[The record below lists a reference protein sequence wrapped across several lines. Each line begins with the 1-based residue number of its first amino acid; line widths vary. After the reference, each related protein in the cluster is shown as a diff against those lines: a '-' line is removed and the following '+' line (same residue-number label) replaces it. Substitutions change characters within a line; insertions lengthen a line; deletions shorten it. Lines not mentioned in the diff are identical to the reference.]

1 MVGNAGVG
9 FSVIEGEGE
18 GRACV
23 VSEVVGDEVVEHGV
37 ACYGIIGG
45 VEVLEKGQS
54 EALPDFIPDGEE
66 EKTPTI
72 LAKLAHRCGN
82 RCGGRKQKV
91 GLTFSLF
98 RVKEAH
104 WMPFLE
110 RIYGA
115 LHMGL
120 HVLRSGLTF
129 MKSRMPSLLKIARG
143 LQNSGQPTERDYHVM
158 SLGSVSGGEPM
169 SIKLGPAG
177 VPLSCK
183 GRTIVEGM
191 DDIISL
197 GLETMEVQTVRMVAP
212 QHFEQYWQAG
222 VLANKTDFEMNIHG
236 PYYSELLGGK
246 VERGRSLAKIEAT
259 LQAARTINARHITL
273 HTGHYGDFGRGQ
285 AANEQVANVFSG
297 IVDRIHEIWHDDEDE
312 FPVFPWI
319 KNGTPSKIGVETSGR
334 QELWGSLEEVLE
346 VVNHVEGTV
355 PVLNIAHIHA
365 RGHGQMRTS
374 EDYGELFDVVRE
386 SIGTKEFYC
395 HFSGVEHRTGNAMH
409 YTQIKKSDLNF
420 EPLAEFIVEDGGWL
434 DITLISD
441 SPLLEHDA
449 MYMMQN
455 IEKSRHKQLE
465 RKAREDRR
473 RALALQTGKSEEE
486 LRSKESQIAQ
496 ARKSATK
503 PTEPVK
509 EEAAPPA
516 KEEEA
521 PAKPEKATKAKA
533 SKAKKESKKADEKD
547 DDDVFDFDEEDDD
560 LF

>member
-1 MVGNAGVG
+1 MA
-9 FSVIEGEGE
+9 
-18 GRACV
+18 
-23 VSEVVGDEVVEHGV
+23 
-37 ACYGIIGG
+37 
-45 VEVLEKGQS
+45 
-54 EALPDFIPDGEE
+54 
-66 EKTPTI
+66 
-72 LAKLAHRCGN
+72 
-82 RCGGRKQKV
+82 
-91 GLTFSLF
+91 
-98 RVKEAH
+98 
-104 WMPFLE
+104 
-110 RIYGA
+110 
-115 LHMGL
+115 
-120 HVLRSGLTF
+120 
-129 MKSRMPSLLKIARG
+129 
-143 LQNSGQPTERDYHVM
+143 
-158 SLGSVSGGEPM
+158 
-169 SIKLGPAG
+169 IKLGPAG

-273 HTGHYGDFGRGQ
+273 HTGHYGDVGRGQ
-285 AANEQVANVFSG
+285 AANQQVANVFSG
-297 IVDRIHEIWHDDEDE
+297 IVDRVHEIWHDEEDE

-346 VVNHVEGTV
+346 VVNHVEGTI

-374 EDYGELFDVVRE
+374 EDYGELFDMVRE

-473 RALALQTGKSEEE
+473 RALSLQTGKSEEE
-486 LRSKESQIAQ
+486 LRTKETQIAA
-496 ARKSATK
+496 ARGTAAKS
-503 PTEPVK
+503 PT
-509 EEAAPPA
+509 AAKAETPPA
-516 KEEEA
+516 AEEK
-521 PAKPEKATKAKA
+521 AKPAA
-533 SKAKKESKKADEKD
+533 KAKKAPKKAAKVEKKAE
-547 DDDVFDFDEEDDD
+547 DDVFDFDEDDDD

>member
-1 MVGNAGVG
+1 MAV
-9 FSVIEGEGE
+9 
-18 GRACV
+18 
-23 VSEVVGDEVVEHGV
+23 
-37 ACYGIIGG
+37 
-45 VEVLEKGQS
+45 
-54 EALPDFIPDGEE
+54 
-66 EKTPTI
+66 
-72 LAKLAHRCGN
+72 
-82 RCGGRKQKV
+82 
-91 GLTFSLF
+91 
-98 RVKEAH
+98 
-104 WMPFLE
+104 
-110 RIYGA
+110 
-115 LHMGL
+115 
-120 HVLRSGLTF
+120 
-129 MKSRMPSLLKIARG
+129 
-143 LQNSGQPTERDYHVM
+143 
-158 SLGSVSGGEPM
+158 
-169 SIKLGPAG
+169 KLGPAG

-285 AANEQVANVFSG
+285 AANQQVANVFSG
-297 IVDRIHEIWHDDEDE
+297 IVDRVHEIWHDDEDE

-319 KNGTPSKIGVETSGR
+319 KNGTPSKIGIETSGR

-346 VVNHVEGTV
+346 VVNHVEGTI

-374 EDYGELFDVVRE
+374 EDYGELFDMVRE
-386 SIGTKEFYC
+386 TIGTKEFYC

-473 RALALQTGKSEEE
+473 RALSLQTGKSEEE
-486 LRSKESQIAQ
+486 LRTKESQIAA
-496 ARKSATK
+496 ARGTTASAA
-503 PTEPVK
+503 PAPAEP
-509 EEAAPPA
+509 EAAP
-516 KEEEA
+516 KEEEKPA
-521 PAKPEKATKAKA
+521 AKPAKAP
-533 SKAKKESKKADEKD
+533 KKEAKVEDKAE
-547 DDDVFDFDEEDDD
+547 DDVFDFDEEDDD

>member
-1 MVGNAGVG
+1 
-9 FSVIEGEGE
+9 
-18 GRACV
+18 
-23 VSEVVGDEVVEHGV
+23 
-37 ACYGIIGG
+37 
-45 VEVLEKGQS
+45 
-54 EALPDFIPDGEE
+54 
-66 EKTPTI
+66 
-72 LAKLAHRCGN
+72 
-82 RCGGRKQKV
+82 
-91 GLTFSLF
+91 
-98 RVKEAH
+98 
-104 WMPFLE
+104 MP
-110 RIYGA
+110 
-115 LHMGL
+115 
-120 HVLRSGLTF
+120 V
-129 MKSRMPSLLKIARG
+129 
-143 LQNSGQPTERDYHVM
+143 
-158 SLGSVSGGEPM
+158 
-169 SIKLGPAG
+169 KLGPAG

-236 PYYSELLGGK
+236 PYYSELLGGR
-246 VERGRSLAKIEAT
+246 VERGRSLSKIEAT

-273 HTGHYGDFGRGQ
+273 HAGHYGDFGRGQ

-297 IVDRIHEIWHDDEDE
+297 IVDRVHEIWHDDEDE

-319 KNGTPSKIGVETSGR
+319 KNGTPSKIGIETSGR

-374 EDYGELFDVVRE
+374 EDYGELFDMVRE
-386 SIGTKEFYC
+386 TIGTKEFYC

-486 LRSKESQIAQ
+486 LRSKETQVAA
-496 ARKSATK
+496 AR
-503 PTEPVK
+503 
-509 EEAAPPA
+509 APPA
-516 KEEEA
+516 PVKAEETSAEKEPE
-521 PAKPEKATKAKA
+521 PTPEKEAKKKAKA
-533 SKAKKESKKADEKD
+533 EKTVKKTEEKS

>member
-1 MVGNAGVG
+1 
-9 FSVIEGEGE
+9 
-18 GRACV
+18 
-23 VSEVVGDEVVEHGV
+23 
-37 ACYGIIGG
+37 
-45 VEVLEKGQS
+45 
-54 EALPDFIPDGEE
+54 
-66 EKTPTI
+66 
-72 LAKLAHRCGN
+72 
-82 RCGGRKQKV
+82 
-91 GLTFSLF
+91 
-98 RVKEAH
+98 
-104 WMPFLE
+104 MP
-110 RIYGA
+110 
-115 LHMGL
+115 
-120 HVLRSGLTF
+120 
-129 MKSRMPSLLKIARG
+129 
-143 LQNSGQPTERDYHVM
+143 
-158 SLGSVSGGEPM
+158 
-169 SIKLGPAG
+169 IKLGPAG

-236 PYYSELLGGK
+236 PYYSELLGNK
-246 VERGRSLAKIEAT
+246 IERGRSLAKIEAT
-259 LQAARTINARHITL
+259 LQAARTVNARHITL
-273 HTGHYGDFGRGQ
+273 HTGHYGEFSRGH

-297 IVDRIHEIWHDDEDE
+297 IVDRVAEIWHDDEDE

-319 KNGTPSKIGVETSGR
+319 KDGTPSKIGVETSGR

-365 RGHGQMRTS
+365 RGHGRMRTS
-374 EDYGELFDVVRE
+374 EDYGELFDMVRE

-486 LRSKESQIAQ
+486 LKSNETQQAKARQATKES
-496 ARKSATK
+496 
-503 PTEPVK
+503 PEVV
-509 EEAAPPA
+509 EE
-516 KEEEA
+516 KVEET
-521 PAKPEKATKAKA
+521 KPEKAKKTAAK
-533 SKAKKESKKADEKD
+533 SKKADTTKKTESNA
-547 DDDVFDFDEEDDD
+547 DVFDFEEEDDD

>member
-1 MVGNAGVG
+1 MAV
-9 FSVIEGEGE
+9 
-18 GRACV
+18 
-23 VSEVVGDEVVEHGV
+23 
-37 ACYGIIGG
+37 
-45 VEVLEKGQS
+45 
-54 EALPDFIPDGEE
+54 
-66 EKTPTI
+66 
-72 LAKLAHRCGN
+72 
-82 RCGGRKQKV
+82 
-91 GLTFSLF
+91 
-98 RVKEAH
+98 
-104 WMPFLE
+104 
-110 RIYGA
+110 
-115 LHMGL
+115 
-120 HVLRSGLTF
+120 
-129 MKSRMPSLLKIARG
+129 
-143 LQNSGQPTERDYHVM
+143 
-158 SLGSVSGGEPM
+158 
-169 SIKLGPAG
+169 KLGPAG

-285 AANEQVANVFSG
+285 AANQQVANVFSG
-297 IVDRIHEIWHDDEDE
+297 IVDRVHEIWHDDEDE

-346 VVNHVEGTV
+346 VVNHVEGTI

-374 EDYGELFDVVRE
+374 EDYGELFDMVRE
-386 SIGTKEFYC
+386 TIGTKEFYC

-473 RALALQTGKSEEE
+473 RALSLQTGKSEEE
-486 LRSKESQIAQ
+486 LRTKESQIAA
-496 ARKSATK
+496 ARGTAA
-503 PTEPVK
+503 PAAPAPAEP
-509 EEAAPPA
+509 EAAPAP
-516 KEEEA
+516 KEEEEPA
-521 PAKPEKATKAKA
+521 AKPAKAPKKEAKVEEKA
-533 SKAKKESKKADEKD
+533 E
-547 DDDVFDFDEEDDD
+547 DDVFDFDEEDDD

>member
-1 MVGNAGVG
+1 MA
-9 FSVIEGEGE
+9 
-18 GRACV
+18 
-23 VSEVVGDEVVEHGV
+23 
-37 ACYGIIGG
+37 
-45 VEVLEKGQS
+45 
-54 EALPDFIPDGEE
+54 
-66 EKTPTI
+66 
-72 LAKLAHRCGN
+72 
-82 RCGGRKQKV
+82 
-91 GLTFSLF
+91 
-98 RVKEAH
+98 
-104 WMPFLE
+104 
-110 RIYGA
+110 
-115 LHMGL
+115 
-120 HVLRSGLTF
+120 
-129 MKSRMPSLLKIARG
+129 
-143 LQNSGQPTERDYHVM
+143 
-158 SLGSVSGGEPM
+158 
-169 SIKLGPAG
+169 IKLGPAG

-285 AANEQVANVFSG
+285 AANQQVANVFSG
-297 IVDRIHEIWHDDEDE
+297 IVDRVHEIWHDEEDE

-346 VVNHVEGTV
+346 VVNHVEGTI

-374 EDYGELFDVVRE
+374 EDYGELFDMVRE

-473 RALALQTGKSEEE
+473 RALSLQTGKSEEE
-486 LRSKESQIAQ
+486 LRTKETQIAA
-496 ARKSATK
+496 ARGTAAKA
-503 PTEPVK
+503 PAAA
-509 EEAAPPA
+509 EAETPPA
-516 KEEEA
+516 AEEK
-521 PAKPEKATKAKA
+521 AKPAAKA
-533 SKAKKESKKADEKD
+533 SKAPKKEAKAEEKTE
-547 DDDVFDFDEEDDD
+547 DDVFDFDEDDDD

>member
-1 MVGNAGVG
+1 M
-9 FSVIEGEGE
+9 SV
-18 GRACV
+18 
-23 VSEVVGDEVVEHGV
+23 
-37 ACYGIIGG
+37 
-45 VEVLEKGQS
+45 
-54 EALPDFIPDGEE
+54 
-66 EKTPTI
+66 
-72 LAKLAHRCGN
+72 
-82 RCGGRKQKV
+82 
-91 GLTFSLF
+91 
-98 RVKEAH
+98 
-104 WMPFLE
+104 
-110 RIYGA
+110 
-115 LHMGL
+115 
-120 HVLRSGLTF
+120 
-129 MKSRMPSLLKIARG
+129 
-143 LQNSGQPTERDYHVM
+143 
-158 SLGSVSGGEPM
+158 
-169 SIKLGPAG
+169 KLGPAG

-236 PYYSELLGGK
+236 PYYSELLGDR

-273 HTGHYGDFGRGQ
+273 HTGHYGEFGRGQ
-285 AANEQVANVFSG
+285 AANEQVANVISG
-297 IVDRIHEIWHDDEDE
+297 IVDRIHDIWHDDEDE

-346 VVNHVEGTV
+346 VVNHVEGAV

-374 EDYGELFDVVRE
+374 EDYGELFDTVRE

-473 RALALQTGKSEEE
+473 RALSLQTGKSEEE
-486 LRSKESQIAQ
+486 LRSKETAIAQ
-496 ARKSATK
+496 ERGAAEEVV
-503 PTEPVK
+503 PEVA
-509 EEAAPPA
+509 EAALEATAPEETVETPPKQA
-516 KEEEA
+516 EA
-521 PAKPEKATKAKA
+521 A
-533 SKAKKESKKADEKD
+533 SNEGD
-547 DDDVFDFDEEDDD
+547 DIFDFEDDDDD

>member
-1 MVGNAGVG
+1 
-9 FSVIEGEGE
+9 
-18 GRACV
+18 
-23 VSEVVGDEVVEHGV
+23 
-37 ACYGIIGG
+37 
-45 VEVLEKGQS
+45 
-54 EALPDFIPDGEE
+54 
-66 EKTPTI
+66 
-72 LAKLAHRCGN
+72 
-82 RCGGRKQKV
+82 
-91 GLTFSLF
+91 
-98 RVKEAH
+98 
-104 WMPFLE
+104 
-110 RIYGA
+110 
-115 LHMGL
+115 
-120 HVLRSGLTF
+120 
-129 MKSRMPSLLKIARG
+129 
-143 LQNSGQPTERDYHVM
+143 
-158 SLGSVSGGEPM
+158 M

-285 AANEQVANVFSG
+285 AANQQVANVFSG

-486 LRSKESQIAQ
+486 LRSKEAQIAQ
-496 ARKSATK
+496 ARKTTSQPA
-503 PTEPVK
+503 EPAK
-509 EEAAPPA
+509 EPPAAEPA
-516 KEEEA
+516 KEESVS
-521 PAKPEKATKAKA
+521 AKAEKAPKAKA
-533 SKAKKESKKADEKD
+533 GKAKEETTKAEEKD

>member
-1 MVGNAGVG
+1 
-9 FSVIEGEGE
+9 
-18 GRACV
+18 
-23 VSEVVGDEVVEHGV
+23 
-37 ACYGIIGG
+37 
-45 VEVLEKGQS
+45 
-54 EALPDFIPDGEE
+54 
-66 EKTPTI
+66 
-72 LAKLAHRCGN
+72 
-82 RCGGRKQKV
+82 
-91 GLTFSLF
+91 
-98 RVKEAH
+98 
-104 WMPFLE
+104 MP
-110 RIYGA
+110 
-115 LHMGL
+115 
-120 HVLRSGLTF
+120 V
-129 MKSRMPSLLKIARG
+129 
-143 LQNSGQPTERDYHVM
+143 
-158 SLGSVSGGEPM
+158 
-169 SIKLGPAG
+169 KLGPAG

-236 PYYSELLGGK
+236 PYYAELLGDK

-259 LQAARTINARHITL
+259 LQAARTINARHVTL
-273 HTGHYGDFGRGQ
+273 HTGHYGEFGRGQ

-297 IVDRIHEIWHDDEDE
+297 IVDRVHEIWNDDEDE

-319 KNGTPSKIGVETSGR
+319 KEGTPSKIGIETSGR

-346 VVNHVEGTV
+346 VVNHVEGTI
-355 PVLNIAHIHA
+355 PVLNVAHIHA
-365 RGHGQMRTS
+365 RGHGRMRTS
-374 EDYGELFDVVRE
+374 EDYGELFDMVRE
-386 SIGTKEFYC
+386 TIGTKEFYC

-473 RALALQTGKSEEE
+473 RALAIQTGKSEEE
-486 LRSKESQIAQ
+486 LRNKETQLAKERTTEQ
-496 ARKSATK
+496 TKEPVAEATPEPK
-503 PTEPVK
+503 PTKKKAAKKK
-509 EEAAPPA
+509 ETKAEKEAA
-516 KEEEA
+516 
-521 PAKPEKATKAKA
+521 
-533 SKAKKESKKADEKD
+533 
-547 DDDVFDFDEEDDD
+547 DDVFDFEEEDDD

>member
-1 MVGNAGVG
+1 
-9 FSVIEGEGE
+9 
-18 GRACV
+18 
-23 VSEVVGDEVVEHGV
+23 
-37 ACYGIIGG
+37 
-45 VEVLEKGQS
+45 
-54 EALPDFIPDGEE
+54 
-66 EKTPTI
+66 
-72 LAKLAHRCGN
+72 
-82 RCGGRKQKV
+82 
-91 GLTFSLF
+91 
-98 RVKEAH
+98 
-104 WMPFLE
+104 MP
-110 RIYGA
+110 
-115 LHMGL
+115 
-120 HVLRSGLTF
+120 
-129 MKSRMPSLLKIARG
+129 
-143 LQNSGQPTERDYHVM
+143 
-158 SLGSVSGGEPM
+158 
-169 SIKLGPAG
+169 IKLGPAG

-236 PYYSELLGGK
+236 PYYSELLGDK
-246 VERGRSLAKIEAT
+246 IERGRSLAKIEAT
-259 LQAARTINARHITL
+259 LQAARTVNARHITL
-273 HTGHYGDFGRGQ
+273 HTGHYGEFSRGH

-297 IVDRIHEIWHDDEDE
+297 IVDRVAEIWHDDEDE

-319 KNGTPSKIGVETSGR
+319 KDGTPSKIGVETSGR

-365 RGHGQMRTS
+365 RGHGRMRTS
-374 EDYGELFDVVRE
+374 EDYGELFDMVRE

-486 LRSKESQIAQ
+486 LKTNETQQAQ
-496 ARKSATK
+496 ARQATK
-503 PTEPVK
+503 ESPEVV
-509 EEAAPPA
+509 EEKVEEKKPA
-516 KEEEA
+516 
-521 PAKPEKATKAKA
+521 
-533 SKAKKESKKADEKD
+533 KAKKPAAKSKKTDETKKTESN
-547 DDDVFDFDEEDDD
+547 DDVFDFEEDDD
-560 LF
+560 DLF

>member
-1 MVGNAGVG
+1 M
-9 FSVIEGEGE
+9 SV
-18 GRACV
+18 
-23 VSEVVGDEVVEHGV
+23 
-37 ACYGIIGG
+37 
-45 VEVLEKGQS
+45 
-54 EALPDFIPDGEE
+54 
-66 EKTPTI
+66 
-72 LAKLAHRCGN
+72 
-82 RCGGRKQKV
+82 
-91 GLTFSLF
+91 
-98 RVKEAH
+98 
-104 WMPFLE
+104 
-110 RIYGA
+110 
-115 LHMGL
+115 
-120 HVLRSGLTF
+120 
-129 MKSRMPSLLKIARG
+129 
-143 LQNSGQPTERDYHVM
+143 
-158 SLGSVSGGEPM
+158 
-169 SIKLGPAG
+169 KLGPAG

-236 PYYSELLGGK
+236 PYYSELLGNR

-273 HTGHYGDFGRGQ
+273 HTGHYGEFGRGH

-297 IVDRIHEIWHDDEDE
+297 IVDRIHSIWHDDEDE

-319 KNGTPSKIGVETSGR
+319 KDGTPSKIG
-334 QELWGSLEEVLE
+334 
-346 VVNHVEGTV
+346 V

-374 EDYGELFDVVRE
+374 EDYGELFDMVRE
-386 SIGTKEFYC
+386 TIGTKEFYC

-473 RALALQTGKSEEE
+473 RALALQTGKTEAE
-486 LRSKESQIAQ
+486 LRSKEDSLAQ
-496 ARKSATK
+496 ARTVPAT
-503 PTEPVK
+503 
-509 EEAAPPA
+509 EENNPPA
-516 KEEEA
+516 VEQPA
-521 PAKPEKATKAKA
+521 PTKATK
-533 SKAKKESKKADEKD
+533 KADDSEIIEFED
-547 DDDVFDFDEEDDD
+547 DDDD